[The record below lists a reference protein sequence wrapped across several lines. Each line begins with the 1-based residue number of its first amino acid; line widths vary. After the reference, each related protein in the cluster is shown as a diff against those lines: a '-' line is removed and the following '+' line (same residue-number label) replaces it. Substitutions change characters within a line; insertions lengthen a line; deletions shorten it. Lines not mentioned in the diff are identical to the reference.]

1 MKPLQWVILGA
12 AVLLSVAMLTT
23 AGILRARDNTDNSA
37 DVSRPTYTVTF
48 CDTSGVELLK
58 RTVQEDAFAVPPDTP
73 QHGESEVFLGWG
85 NPLYPVTAD
94 ATCQP
99 QFQKVS
105 SSENVV
111 FADTVYVETGRET
124 TISLKIGGQ
133 VSLDQLELE
142 LHYNPD
148 LLSFRSA
155 ESDFGEVQ
163 NENGK
168 VTFTLAADESLRTPS
183 VLADITFK
191 AIGDAFT
198 IGEISF
204 ETLVAKSGNSDATFG
219 HVRTKVYI
227 YK

>member
-23 AGILRARDNTDNSA
+23 ASILRARNSADNSA
-37 DVSRPTYTVTF
+37 DASRPTYTITF
-48 CDTSGVELLK
+48 CDTSGTELLK

-105 SSENVV
+105 SGENVV
-111 FADTVYVETGRET
+111 FADTVYVETGKET
-124 TISLKIGGQ
+124 TVSLKIGGQ
-133 VSLDQLELE
+133 VALDQLELE

-155 ESDFGEVQ
+155 DSGFGEVQ

-168 VTFTLAADESLRTPS
+168 VTFTLAADESLRTPG

-219 HVRTKVYI
+219 HVKAKVYI